1 MRQHGRDDVG
11 IVHVAPASA
20 TLRHSWTSRTNAAA
34 NGSSH
39 NREANVRKLSFY

>member
-11 IVHVAPASA
+11 MVRPASA
-20 TLRHSWTSRTNAAA
+20 MLRQSSTSRTNAAA